1 MENDQASVRE
11 RGVVSVSDSDTEIAN
26 VLRTSM
32 TDLGVDTAQI
42 LVSPVAKSRGAPL
55 DDQFEKKLEQFS
67 CALLEVEAHP
77 DDFEVGAVVDKFRK
91 LNAELVDIL
100 AKSTVTLMHAIDTP
114 VADDAGCAFDDTS
127 KSSIER
133 VNPAY
138 SIEVLDA
145 DEMLTSAQ
153 LGKLLNASRHEII
166 DKVKSNSVL
175 ALQGN
180 TRGFKFPAWQL
191 DAKNRVLKGIKE
203 LLECLDGDHWAAY
216 RYLSNFYPDGTGR
229 RGYQVLLQE
238 GADPLIKWISSCER
252 GNFD

>member
-114 VADDAGCAFDDTS
+114 VADDAGDAFDDTC
-127 KSSIER
+127 SSSSESANFDYPLG
-133 VNPAY
+133 VP
-138 SIEVLDA
+138 DA
-145 DEMLTSAQ
+145 DEMLTVAELS
-153 LGKLLNASRHEII
+153 KLLNASRHEVF

-180 TRGFKFPAWQL
+180 TRSFKFPAWQL

-229 RGYQVLLQE
+229 KGYQVLQQE
-238 GADPLIKWISSCER
+238 GADPLIKWISSCES

>member
-1 MENDQASVRE
+1 MPNDEAFVRE
-11 RGVVSVSDSDTEIAN
+11 RRIVSVSDSDAEIAN
-26 VLRTSM
+26 VMRTSM
-32 TDLGVDTAQI
+32 RELGIENADI
-42 LVSPVAKSRGAPL
+42 LVSPVAHCSGTPL
-55 DDQFEKKLEQFS
+55 DAQFEKKLEQFRS
-67 CALLEVEAHP
+67 TLLEVEAHP
-77 DDFEVGAVVDKFRK
+77 EDFEVGNFVDKFRK

-100 AKSTVTLMHAIDTP
+100 SESTVTLMLATDTP
-114 VADDAGCAFDDTS
+114 VADDAGDAFDDTS
-127 KSSIER
+127 SSSSER

-145 DEMLTSAQ
+145 DEMVTSVQ

-166 DKVKSNSVL
+166 DKVKKNSVL

-180 TRGFKFPAWQL
+180 TRGLRFPAWQL

-229 RGYQVLLQE
+229 KGYQVLQQE
-238 GADPLIKWISSCER
+238 GAVPLIKWISSCER

>member
-1 MENDQASVRE
+1 MQNDQVSVRE
-11 RGVVSVSDSDTEIAN
+11 RGVVSVFDSDTEIAN
-26 VLRTSM
+26 VLRTRM
-32 TDLGVDTAQI
+32 TDLGVSTAQI
-42 LVSPVAKSRGAPL
+42 LVSPVTQCRGAPL

-100 AKSTVTLMHAIDTP
+100 AKSTVTLMHAIDRP
-114 VADDAGCAFDDTS
+114 VADDAGDAFDDTC
-127 KSSIER
+127 SSSSESANFDYPLG
-133 VNPAY
+133 VP
-138 SIEVLDA
+138 DA
-145 DEMLTSAQ
+145 DEMLTVAELS
-153 LGKLLNASRHEII
+153 KLLNASRHEVF

-180 TRGFKFPAWQL
+180 TRSFKFPAWQL

-229 RGYQVLLQE
+229 KGYQVLQQE
-238 GADPLIKWISSCER
+238 GADPLIKWISSCES